1 MSGSLGAPDNPEQTI
16 LHVDMDAFYAS
27 VELLRHPEL
36 RGQPVVVGGT
46 AQRGVVAAASY
57 EARSYGIHSAM
68 PTVRARRLC
77 PHAVVLAGDHGLYR
91 EVSRRIMEIFASV
104 TPHVEALSLDEAFL
118 DVTGS
123 RRLLGDGVT
132 IGHALR
138 KQVHDQE
145 GLWCSVGVARPKFMA
160 KLASE
165 RAKPTASRRGPI
177 PGSGVFE
184 VPPGDELRFLHPLP
198 IRALWGVG
206 PATFARLDRI
216 GVATVGDLAALTEQS
231 VQSAVGKAVGKHLH
245 ALSRGVDPRKVES
258 DVGPKSISH
267 EETFAHDKHDVA
279 QLEADLVRMADGV
292 AGRLRKADIGARTVT
307 LKIRFGDFQTIT
319 RSATL
324 SQPSDSGVEIAREA
338 RSLLDKVLV
347 RQGVRLLGVSAT
359 GLQPITGRQLSFDD
373 VDTGPAW
380 SEADAAV
387 DEIRR
392 KFGAGAIGPARLAD
406 ERGLRIKTED
416 DTQWGPDAPASP
428 SATPTA
434 DTENG

>member
-1 MSGSLGAPDNPEQTI
+1 
-16 LHVDMDAFYAS
+16 VDMDAFYAS

-123 RRLLGDGVT
+123 QRLLGDGET
-132 IGHALR
+132 IGHLLR
-138 KQVHDQE
+138 RQVFEQE

-165 RAKPTASRRGPI
+165 RAKPTASRTGPI
-177 PGSGVFE
+177 PGVGVFV
-184 VPPGDELRFLHPLP
+184 VPPGQELRFLHPLP

-206 PATFARLDRI
+206 PATFKRLDRI
-216 GVATVGDLAALTEQS
+216 GVASVGDLAALTEET
-231 VQSAVGKAVGKHLH
+231 VQLAVGKAAGRHLH

-267 EETFAHDKHDVA
+267 EETFAHDKHDPA
-279 QLEADLVRMADGV
+279 QLQTDIVRMADAV
-292 AGRLRKADIGARTVT
+292 AGRLRKAQIGARTVT
-307 LKIRFGDFQTIT
+307 LKIRFGDFHTIT

-338 RSLLDKVLV
+338 RLLLDKVLV

-359 GLQPITGRQLSFDD
+359 GLKPVAGRQLSFDD
-373 VDTGPAW
+373 VETGAAW
-380 SEADAAV
+380 TEADAAI
-387 DEIRR
+387 DEIRQ
-392 KFGAGAIGPARLAD
+392 KFGAGAIGPARLA
-406 ERGLRIKTED
+406 EGAGLRIKTED
-416 DTQWGPDAPASP
+416 DTQWGPDTDAPGSGEPAN
-428 SATPTA
+428 
-434 DTENG
+434 TENGRKA